1 MAVVSY
7 MFMLTHTYFLQ
18 KILETAGIKDVDPD
32 VFVYNIAPDLLAIH
46 PDITSA
52 ITHKVRRFQTLPAE
66 YPKAAYVT
74 YHLLIDDLSHYGYIC
89 AEDGDAFDIHSRGY
103 SYQKGNPLVQAIQ
116 DVHHIAGKE
125 ISNCDAVYQS
135 HLIIEMIFDLVILKH
150 LRTFQTVEVMV
161 DAIKYTAENRIEEF
175 TKTMQWL
182 YGLDVNQIRE
192 VMRSALFFITKES
205 MEQMMTI
212 EGRMHLYQDKFG
224 LFCNDLLFKN
234 ELNRLF
240 EQAIDLIDDDELFF
254 IETADVIRKSQ
265 IISFI
270 R

>member
-1 MAVVSY
+1 

-18 KILETAGIKDVDPD
+18 KILGSAEIKNVEPD
-32 VFVYNIAPDLLAIH
+32 IFVYNIAPDLLAIH

-52 ITHKVRRFQTLPAE
+52 RTHKLRRLQTLPVE
-66 YPKAAYVT
+66 YPKAAYVI

-89 AEDGDAFDIHSRGY
+89 TEDGDAFDIHSRGY
-103 SYQKGNPLVQAIQ
+103 SYRKGNPLIRVIQ
-116 DVHHIAGKE
+116 DIHGIAGKE
-125 ISNCDAVYQS
+125 ISCRDAVYQS
-135 HLIIEMIFDLVILKH
+135 HLIIEMIYDLVIVRH
-150 LRTFQTVEVMV
+150 LRTFKTVEVMV
-161 DAIKYTAENRIEEF
+161 DAIKYTVENRMEEF
-175 TKTMQWL
+175 TETLRWL
-182 YGLDVNQIRE
+182 YGLEVNQIRE
-192 VMRSALFFITKES
+192 VMRSALLFITQES

-212 EGRMHLYQDKFG
+212 QGRMHLYQDKFG
-224 LFCNDLLFKN
+224 LPCNDLLLNN

-254 IETADVIRKSQ
+254 NETADVIKESQ